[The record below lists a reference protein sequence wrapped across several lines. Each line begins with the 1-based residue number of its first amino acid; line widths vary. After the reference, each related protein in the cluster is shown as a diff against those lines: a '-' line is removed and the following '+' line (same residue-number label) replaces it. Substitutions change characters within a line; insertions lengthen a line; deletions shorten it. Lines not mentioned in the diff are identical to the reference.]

1 MRASAASSA
10 ARSRAARS
18 ADSGPASARAFSRA
32 PSPGTTKGRFRRRRD
47 AALARGHLSRSF
59 SSARRR
65 GARGR
70 WPPPPPPPRACSRVT
85 PPGRTDAACARAG
98 PRTPLRTAR
107 TVRSASARARARRPR
122 ETRSRH
128 SRNASRRSA
137 RRLAEASAS
146 RHAAARSPARR
157 ARMVSRSR
165 ASLDSIKAR
174 LESCFAEPSWL
185 RRSAAR
191 AGEGGA
197 VVERG
202 DGGRVRL
209 EIAPARGAL
218 GRELVLQRL
227 NAARGRL
234 ARLPQLHVKQSEL
247 LLVRALPVQNLGFV
261 LRVLADGF
269 VARFGD
275 GVQKLAPVPAR
286 LLAFLPAESEH
297 EPARRRARLVAV
309 PAQLDAYVVQ
319 ARKLALV
326 AAQRFPGGVRDHVRR
341 VAHEMLSLR
350 DVAHEARPG
359 GAVPER
365 ARQRRGRRD
374 ERGLVRVVV
383 QGFVRPTAVRGD
395 ARLRQPLRVCA
406 PRVHLS
412 VQQGRGR
419 NKSLQ
424 LGHGVPNL
432 VRLRLRLLVHLDR
445 LADLDRAR
453 GVVIKSGE
461 RGHRAHRGLG
471 AGGRDEGRGV
481 VWGEPE
487 ENGIGP
493 FLGTPSRA
501 EADS

>member
-1 MRASAASSA
+1 MLRALELDLVPAPH
-10 ARSRAARS
+10 RA
-18 ADSGPASARAFSRA
+18 DG
-32 PSPGTTKGRFRRRRD
+32 
-47 AALARGHLSRSF
+47 
-59 SSARRR
+59 
-65 GARGR
+65 
-70 WPPPPPPPRACSRVT
+70 
-85 PPGRTDAACARAG
+85 
-98 PRTPLRTAR
+98 PLRLR
-107 TVRSASARARARRPR
+107 GARARRGVRGDAQPPQPER
-122 ETRSRH
+122 LAPLGAAPGGGERLAAR
-128 SRNASRRSA
+128 RGALARASRAGGLALEGFARFYQGSA
-137 RRLAEASAS
+137 RIVL
-146 RHAAARSPARR
+146 RR
-157 ARMVSRSR
+157 AELV
-165 ASLDSIKAR
+165 AQIGGAR
-174 LESCFAEPSWL
+174 L
-185 RRSAAR
+185 
-191 AGEGGA
+191 GEGGA

-247 LLVRALPVQNLGFV
+247 LLVRALPVQSLGFV

-326 AAQRFPGGVRDHVRR
+326 AAQRFPGCVRDHVRR

-419 NKSLQ
+419 NKSL
-424 LGHGVPNL
+424 
-432 VRLRLRLLVHLDR
+432 
-445 LADLDRAR
+445 
-453 GVVIKSGE
+453 
-461 RGHRAHRGLG
+461 
-471 AGGRDEGRGV
+471 
-481 VWGEPE
+481 
-487 ENGIGP
+487 
-493 FLGTPSRA
+493 
-501 EADS
+501 